1 LTVCHAGLGMRRLN
15 TGLWGVG
22 AAVRLTGA
30 RPMGRNLL
38 DRLRKVLEGMEEKP

>member
-1 LTVCHAGLGMRRLN
+1 MRRLN

-22 AAVRLTGA
+22 GAVRLTGA

>member
-1 LTVCHAGLGMRRLN
+1 MILCRAGLGMRRLN
-15 TGLWGVG
+15 TGLWVVG

-38 DRLRKVLEGMEEKP
+38 GRLRKGLEGIEEKP